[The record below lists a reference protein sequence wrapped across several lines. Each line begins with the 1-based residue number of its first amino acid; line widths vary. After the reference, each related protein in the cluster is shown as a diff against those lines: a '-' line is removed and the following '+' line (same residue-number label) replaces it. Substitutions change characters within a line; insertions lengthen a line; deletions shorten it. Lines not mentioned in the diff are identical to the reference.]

1 MSLAS
6 YLGSTYFF
14 LIYSRSFL
22 NLKPNFTISINKL
35 YEYCFLMYFLVL
47 AIEIISIF
55 LEHNHLECLN
65 LKKHYKFINAI
76 FFQLSK
82 ALMIVLVMDYFIH
95 MIVLIYYSLKVEF

>member
-14 LIYSRSFL
+14 LMYSRSFL
-22 NLKPNFTISINKL
+22 NLKPNFTISTNKL
-35 YEYCFLMYFLVL
+35 YVYCVLMYFLVL

-82 ALMIVLVMDYFIH
+82 ALMIILFMDYFKH
-95 MIVLIYYSLKVEF
+95 RIVLVYCILKVEF

>member
-14 LIYSRSFL
+14 RIYSRSFL

-82 ALMIVLVMDYFIH
+82 ALMIVLVMDYFKH
-95 MIVLIYYSLKVEF
+95 MIVLIYYILKVEF